1 VFKIVS
7 DQAKNVK
14 KAFSSTPEC
23 VDIVE
28 MTLKLLN
35 RQRKIDLI
43 AQQKAARVQNENI
56 LEEIA
61 VEELEADIIEN
72 NTISPINLK
81 ERRTSLRRDQVLNI
95 FEGDNDELTFS
106 ATNSNDQQCE
116 GESTN
121 QYVDG
126 DGSANATADF
136 TTDEEAGDECPFE
149 AKLREL
155 DEEHSEFITSM
166 INHKHYVHS
175 IANIFKKLS
184 S

>member
-1 VFKIVS
+1 MFKIVS

-106 ATNSNDQQCE
+106 ATNSNDQFKWSIQMKVRVR
-116 GESTN
+116 TN
-121 QYVDG
+121 MLMVMG
-126 DGSANATADF
+126 LLTL
-136 TTDEEAGDECPFE
+136 
-149 AKLREL
+149 LR
-155 DEEHSEFITSM
+155 TSQRM
-166 INHKHYVHS
+166 
-175 IANIFKKLS
+175 KKLEMNVLS
-184 S
+184 KPN